1 MNKPMQITY
10 TFTFPDER
18 QEVFVVRLDPETI
31 QMQDPLPENL
41 PGWTHLD
48 FHKCS
53 HCPLDS
59 EVHSHCPP
67 AARIAGI
74 VDRFA
79 HIISHQEV
87 HVEVETP
94 ERTVSKNTSAQVGL
108 CALLGLVMATSG
120 CPHMAL
126 FKPMAA
132 FHLPLASPGETVY
145 RAASMFL
152 LAQYF
157 LNKETGQ
164 ADLTM
169 RGLEAFYRSIELLNE
184 HMAQRI
190 RAGTNRDAA
199 INALVELDFFAKNF
213 TFGMEEQLDE
223 LRHLFVPYLERI
235 Q

>member
-1 MNKPMQITY
+1 MKITY
-10 TFTFPDER
+10 TFTFPDQR
-18 QEVFVVRLDPETI
+18 QEIFEVRLDPKTI
-31 QMQDPLPENL
+31 EMSGPLPVDL
-41 PGWTHLD
+41 PVWTELD

-59 EVHSHCPP
+59 SVHPHCPP
-67 AARIAGI
+67 AARIAEI

-79 HIISHQEV
+79 QIMSYQEV
-87 HVEVETP
+87 HVQVDTP
-94 ERTVSKNTSAQVGL
+94 ERMVSKNTTAQVGL
-108 CALLGLVMATSG
+108 CALLGLVMASSG
-120 CPHMAL
+120 CPHTAL

-132 FHLPLASPGETVY
+132 FHLPLASSEETAY

-157 LNKETGQ
+157 LNKETGK

-190 RAGTNRDAA
+190 RAGIDKDAA

-213 TFGMEEQLDE
+213 TFGMEEQLEE
-223 LRHLFVPYLERI
+223 LRHLFVPYMERM